1 MKAIVCTR
9 YGSPDVLKFQEV
21 ETPTPDEN
29 EVLVEVRAASVN
41 AGDWHLMRA
50 DPFLIR
56 LMFGLFKPKHR
67 ILGSDL
73 AGRVKAV
80 GSRVTRFREG
90 DEVFG
95 ETSSSGF
102 GAFAEYVA
110 VPEHALVRKP
120 EHLAFEEVAAV
131 PVATLTALQGLRD
144 HGRVQPGDKVLI
156 SGASGGVGAF
166 AVQLAKAFGAEV
178 TGVCSTNKVDMVH
191 SLGADFVIDYKE
203 EDFTQNGERYDL
215 ILGVGGYHSLF
226 AYKRAL
232 RPGGRYVMTGGEMKQ
247 MFEAMLIGP
256 WLSMFGRKKL
266 GNFIVKANREDLN
279 TIREMLETRTLSPA
293 IDRCYSLRKVPEAIR
308 YLEAGRAAGKVVIR
322 IEPVRKSEAN
332 LTR

>member
-1 MKAIVCTR
+1 MKAIVCAR

-56 LMFGLFKPKHR
+56 LMFGLFKPKHQ

-80 GSRVTRFREG
+80 GSRVTRFSVG

-131 PVATLTALQGLRD
+131 PLAALTALQGLRD
-144 HGRVQPGDKVLI
+144 HGRIKKGDRVLI

-178 TGVCSTNKVDMVH
+178 TGVCSTSKVDMVR

-232 RPGGRYVMTGGEMKQ
+232 RPGGRYVMTGGKMKQ

-256 WLSMFGRKKL
+256 WLSIFGRKKL
-266 GNFIVKANREDLN
+266 GNFIVKPNREDLT

-293 IDRCYSLRKVPEAIR
+293 IDRCYALRKVPEAIR